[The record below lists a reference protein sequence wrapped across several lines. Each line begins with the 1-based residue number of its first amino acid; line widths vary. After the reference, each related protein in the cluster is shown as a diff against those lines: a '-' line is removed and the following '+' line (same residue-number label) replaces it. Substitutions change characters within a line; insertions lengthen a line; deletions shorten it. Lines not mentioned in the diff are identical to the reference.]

1 MGRNS
6 IVKERKQNPKKR
18 LEIIDGLIVFFKSH
32 SLAQSN
38 MDEIAVGLKKS
49 KATLYK
55 YFKSKEEMGD
65 ALINHKIE
73 KIVGFVPIL
82 VDDEIPFFDRYEQ
95 SFSLLHNHISDITID
110 FMDDLK
116 TVYPL
121 IYKNIELLID
131 LAVRELAA
139 YYNEGMERGVFN
151 VLNAK
156 MLSQIDFILFQTLT
170 DPIYLKAN
178 GLTVGEA
185 FQDFYNI
192 RCQGLLVK

>member
-38 MDEIAVGLKKS
+38 MDEIAEGLKKS

-55 YFKSKEEMGD
+55 YFKSKEEMVD

-82 VDDEIPFFDRYEQ
+82 IDDEIPFFDRYEQ

>member
-6 IVKERKQNPKKR
+6 IAKERKQNPKKR

-38 MDEIAVGLKKS
+38 MDEIAEGLKKS

-55 YFKSKEEMGD
+55 YFKSKEEMVD

-82 VDDEIPFFDRYEQ
+82 IDDEIPFFDRYEQ

>member
-38 MDEIAVGLKKS
+38 MDEIAEGLKKS

-55 YFKSKEEMGD
+55 YFKSKEEMVD

-82 VDDEIPFFDRYEQ
+82 IDDEIPFFDRYEQ
-95 SFSLLHNHISDITID
+95 SFSLLHKHISDITID

>member
-6 IVKERKQNPKKR
+6 IIKERKQNPKKR

-38 MDEIAVGLKKS
+38 MDEIAEGLKKS

-55 YFKSKEEMGD
+55 YFKSKEEMVD

-82 VDDEIPFFDRYEQ
+82 IDDEIPFFDRYEQ